1 MSALT
6 DFHFLRPL
14 WLIALLPAV
23 LLWWAYRRQ
32 ADSTRRWL
40 AVIDPAL
47 LRHLTV
53 GAKATGRLRPGDGL
67 LAAWVIG
74 TLAVAG
80 PAWQREPSP
89 FAGDSPPVM
98 LVLRITPSM
107 QTGDLQP
114 TRLQRAQQKIE
125 DLLTLQPRQAAGLI
139 AYAGSAHLVLPP
151 TRDSSVVITMA
162 RALSPEVMP
171 KQGDALADAIALA
184 RKVLADGGEGG
195 SVLLLADEA
204 SPEQAAA
211 LRSTPRDGPPVT
223 VLAMLPQGMTIP
235 AGLQQATTALGARI
249 EAATI
254 DQSDVTAIGRSL
266 ARASATVTRPGEQ
279 QRWRDA
285 GWYLTPLLA
294 LIVLLWFRRGW
305 AILS

>member
-1 MSALT
+1 MTALT

-47 LRHLTV
+47 LHHLTV
-53 GAKATGRLRPGDGL
+53 GAGATGLLRPGDAL
-67 LAAWVIG
+67 LAAWIVG

-89 FAGDSPPVM
+89 FAADSPPVM
-98 LVLRITPSM
+98 LVLRVTPSM
-107 QTGDLQP
+107 QTPDLQP

-125 DLLTLQPRQAAGLI
+125 DLLKLQPRQAAGLI

-151 TRDSSVVITMA
+151 TRDSSVVVTMA

-195 SVLLLADEA
+195 SVLLLADAA
-204 SPEQAAA
+204 SPEQATA
-211 LRSTPRDGPPVT
+211 LRGMPRDGPRVT
-223 VLAMLPQGMTIP
+223 VLAMLPQGTTLP
-235 AGLQQATTALGARI
+235 AGLQQAATALGARV

-254 DQSDVTAIGRSL
+254 DQADVTAIGHSL
-266 ARASATVTRPGEQ
+266 ARAGTAVMRPGEQ